1 VKGFIEAP
9 KGRASNYTID
19 EDILTYTT
27 WKNVGINAA
36 VGSDQKGDTY

>member
-1 VKGFIEAP
+1 LKGFIEAP
-9 KGRASNYTID
+9 KGRASTTID